1 MTMAEGLSVSIID
14 RGRISD
20 GSPRYNEPDNSSLK
34 YNNIEL

>member
-20 GSPRYNEPDNSSLK
+20 GSPRWQWTRQ
-34 YNNIEL
+34 